1 MSAPAPTSRSP
12 SPVQAPP
19 VQQTP
24 GPRAAAL
31 QKLYSDAISHT
42 LRTCS
47 YSNFAS
53 SFPTPASHAPDAMKR
68 LHTDFVEKLHRTC
81 KLNFDQI
88 LRDRQVVAS
97 LNDLDRLV
105 DDARRRKTA
114 AEQATNGQPIQPPLP
129 YVSTQTH
136 RTRPTYLRVFRPH
149 TLPASSLYL
158 SHLAPLL
165 SDQHASLSS
174 RLQTAQSENAD
185 LVDTVLEQRREIERL
200 VSQLETTIADI
211 DAANEALPIDDM
223 DALTEET
230 VALDMDLRTAG

>member
-105 DDARRRKTA
+105 DDARRRKAA
-114 AEQATNGQPIQPPLP
+114 AEQATNGQPVQPPLP
-129 YVSTQTH
+129 
-136 RTRPTYLRVFRPH
+136 PH

-185 LVDTVLEQRREIERL
+185 LVDTVSEQRREIERL

-223 DALTEET
+223 DALTEEA

>member
-1 MSAPAPTSRSP
+1 MSAPPSRSP

-31 QKLYSDAISHT
+31 QKLYSDAIKHT
-42 LRTCS
+42 LRACS

-68 LHTDFVEKLHRTC
+68 LHSDFVEKLDRSC
-81 KLNFDQI
+81 KLNFDHI

-105 DDARRRKTA
+105 GDARRRKTA
-114 AEQATNGQPIQPPLP
+114 AEQANTGQAVQPPLP
-129 YVSTQTH
+129 
-136 RTRPTYLRVFRPH
+136 PH

-158 SHLAPLL
+158 SHLGPLL
-165 SDQHASLSS
+165 SEKHASLSS
-174 RLQTAQSENAD
+174 RLQSAQSENAD
-185 LVDTVLEQRREIERL
+185 LVDTVVQQRREIERL
-200 VSQLETTIADI
+200 LSQLETTIADI
-211 DAANEALPIDDM
+211 DAANEALPVDDM
-223 DALTEET
+223 HALTEEA

>member
-1 MSAPAPTSRSP
+1 MSASRPSRSP
-12 SPVQAPP
+12 SPAQAPP

-31 QKLYSDAISHT
+31 QKLYSDAVSHT

-68 LHTDFVEKLHRTC
+68 LHTDFVEKLDRTC

-105 DDARRRKTA
+105 EDARKRKTA
-114 AEQATNGQPIQPPLP
+114 AEQAQDGQAAQPPLP
-129 YVSTQTH
+129 YVFDCFVAGNN
-136 RTRPTYLRVFRPH
+136 TYSLHSPH

-158 SHLAPLL
+158 SHLGPLL
-165 SDQHASLSS
+165 SEKHDSLSS
-174 RLQTAQSENAD
+174 RLQTAQNENAD
-185 LVDTVLEQRREIERL
+185 LVDTVLQQRRDIERL

-211 DAANEALPIDDM
+211 DAANGALHDM
-223 DALTEET
+223 DALTEEA

>member
-12 SPVQAPP
+12 SPVQASPVQAPP

-68 LHTDFVEKLHRTC
+68 LHSDFVEKLHRSC

-105 DDARRRKTA
+105 DDARRRKAA
-114 AEQATNGQPIQPPLP
+114 AEQATNRQPVQPPLP
-129 YVSTQTH
+129 YVSVRCH
-136 RTRPTYLRVFRPH
+136 CTRQLLTR
-149 TLPASSLYL
+149 LPALIPCQLRRCIFRISRRFCLTST
-158 SHLAPLL
+158 LL
-165 SDQHASLSS
+165 CRQDCKLLSS
-174 RLQTAQSENAD
+174 RTPTWSTPSRNNDEKSSA
-185 LVDTVLEQRREIERL
+185 
-200 VSQLETTIADI
+200 
-211 DAANEALPIDDM
+211 
-223 DALTEET
+223 
-230 VALDMDLRTAG
+230 

>member
-1 MSAPAPTSRSP
+1 MSAPTSRSP
-12 SPVQAPP
+12 SPAQAPP
-19 VQQTP
+19 IQQTP

-105 DDARRRKTA
+105 EDARKRKTA
-114 AEQATNGQPIQPPLP
+114 AEQATNGQPVQPPLS
-129 YVSTQTH
+129 YVSPKVVA
-136 RTRPTYLRVFRPH
+136 RERIVYLRDFQSSY
-149 TLPASSLYL
+149 PASFV
-158 SHLAPLL
+158 AVPF
-165 SDQHASLSS
+165 AS
-174 RLQTAQSENAD
+174 
-185 LVDTVLEQRREIERL
+185 
-200 VSQLETTIADI
+200 
-211 DAANEALPIDDM
+211 
-223 DALTEET
+223 
-230 VALDMDLRTAG
+230 RTASV

>member
-1 MSAPAPTSRSP
+1 MSPATSRSP
-12 SPVQAPP
+12 SPAAAPP

-31 QKLYSDAISHT
+31 QKLYSDAITHT

-53 SFPTPASHAPDAMKR
+53 SFPTPARHDPDAMKD
-68 LHTDFVEKLHRTC
+68 LHSDFVEKLHRTC
-81 KLNFDQI
+81 TLHFEQI
-88 LRDRQVVAS
+88 LHDRHLVAS

-105 DDARRRKTA
+105 EDARKRKTA
-114 AEQATNGQPIQPPLP
+114 AEQAHGGQPVQAPLP
-129 YVSTQTH
+129 
-136 RTRPTYLRVFRPH
+136 PH
-149 TLPASSLYL
+149 TLPAQSLYL

-165 SDQHASLSS
+165 SEQQASLSS
-174 RLQTAQSENAD
+174 RLQTAQSENAN
-185 LVDTVLEQRREIERL
+185 LVDTVLQQRREIERL

-211 DAANEALPIDDM
+211 DAATEALPDM
-223 DALTEET
+223 DALADET

>member
-1 MSAPAPTSRSP
+1 MSASRPSRSP
-12 SPVQAPP
+12 SPAQAPP

-31 QKLYSDAISHT
+31 QKLYSDAVSHT

-47 YSNFAS
+47 YSNFTS

-68 LHTDFVEKLHRTC
+68 LHTDFVEKLDRTC
-81 KLNFDQI
+81 RLNFDQI

-105 DDARRRKTA
+105 EDARKRKTA
-114 AEQATNGQPIQPPLP
+114 AEQAQDGQAAQPPLP
-129 YVSTQTH
+129 
-136 RTRPTYLRVFRPH
+136 PH

-158 SHLAPLL
+158 SHLGPLL
-165 SDQHASLSS
+165 SEKHDSLSS
-174 RLQTAQSENAD
+174 RLQTAQSENAV
-185 LVDTVLEQRREIERL
+185 LVDTVLQQRRDIERL

-211 DAANEALPIDDM
+211 DAANGALHDM
-223 DALTEET
+223 DALTEEA

>member
-1 MSAPAPTSRSP
+1 MSPATSRSP
-12 SPVQAPP
+12 SPAPAPP

-31 QKLYSDAISHT
+31 QKLYSDAITHT

-53 SFPTPASHAPDAMKR
+53 SFPTPASHDPDAMKD
-68 LHTDFVEKLHRTC
+68 LHSDFVEKLHRTC
-81 KLNFDQI
+81 TLHFEQI
-88 LRDRQVVAS
+88 LRDRHLVAS

-105 DDARRRKTA
+105 EDARKRKTA
-114 AEQATNGQPIQPPLP
+114 AEQAHGGQPVQTPLP
-129 YVSTQTH
+129 
-136 RTRPTYLRVFRPH
+136 PH
-149 TLPASSLYL
+149 TLPAQSLYL

-165 SDQHASLSS
+165 SEQQASLSS
-174 RLQTAQSENAD
+174 RLQTAQSENAN
-185 LVDTVLEQRREIERL
+185 LVDTVLQQRREIERL

-211 DAANEALPIDDM
+211 DAATEALPDM
-223 DALTEET
+223 DVLADET